1 MNEIDLEHY
10 RTSWRAEST
19 FGGPELD
26 PEQIEAVLR
35 RESKSTSR
43 QFRTAL
49 WLDIGLKGL
58 AAAAL
63 LGLLVLYRGYGGV
76 SLLHAAV
83 FAVTLFL
90 LFLQWKTLRNVPPE
104 GLAAA
109 SLRDCMQAFI
119 HFYREEF
126 LRALY
131 VGAVSGSLVFYVGV
145 FYYSWFRYGGL
156 RPLEVDDYVV
166 FVTGL
171 LLAFGINAAAQRWQA
186 GFQVRELEACLA
198 EIDADT
204 LTGKSARQRHF
215 RRRKIVLMWL
225 VSAVLGL
232 LLLGYFLSR

>member
-1 MNEIDLEHY
+1 MNEFDLEHY
-10 RTSWRAEST
+10 RTSWQAEST
-19 FGGPELD
+19 FGGNELD

-43 QFRTAL
+43 RFRMAL

-58 AAAAL
+58 ASAAL
-63 LGLLVLYRGYGGV
+63 LGLLVLYRGNGGV
-76 SLLHAAV
+76 SLLHASV

-90 LFLQWKTLRNVPPE
+90 LFLQWKTLRSVPPE

-109 SLRDCMQAFI
+109 SLRDCMQAFVR
-119 HFYREEF
+119 FYRGDF

-145 FYYSWFRYGGL
+145 FYYIWFRYGGL
-156 RPLEVDDYVV
+156 RPLDADDYVV

-171 LLAFGINAAAQRWQA
+171 LLAFGINAAAQHWQA

-204 LTGKSARQRHF
+204 LTEQSQRQRRF
-215 RRRKIVLMWL
+215 RRRKIVLLWL

-232 LLLGYFLSR
+232 LLLGYFLST